1 MKKLI
6 SLLLVSLML
15 FTLCACNQTDVSEE
29 QNPDFTAEYLTDPDV
44 MIIDTQED
52 IDEKAIKKHYADGKI
67 ILVKDWTLASEVQ
80 DMIATTMTAYF
91 SEKDL
96 AVAFYKTASG
106 VPGVSALNSNS
117 TTLDVEID
125 EMIADAKTQQ

>member
-1 MKKLI
+1 
-6 SLLLVSLML
+6 ML
-15 FTLCACNQTDVSEE
+15 FTLCACSQTDISED
-29 QNPDFTAEYLTDPDV
+29 QNADFTAEYLTDPDV
-44 MIIDTQED
+44 MIIDMQED
-52 IDEKAIKKHYADGKI
+52 IDEKAIREQYEDGKI

-96 AVAFYKTASG
+96 AVAFYKTADG
-106 VPGVSALNSNS
+106 IPGISALNSNS
-117 TTLDVEID
+117 TTLDIEID